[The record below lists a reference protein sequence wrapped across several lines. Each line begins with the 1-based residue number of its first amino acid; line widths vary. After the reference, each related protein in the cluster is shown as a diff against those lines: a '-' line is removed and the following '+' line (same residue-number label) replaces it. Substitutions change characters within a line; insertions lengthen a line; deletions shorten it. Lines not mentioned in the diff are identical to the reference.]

1 MPILTDDRP
10 GPEMQ
15 TRRGPLPVAL
25 QLLAVV
31 AGLAA
36 LPALILLAGKAFE
49 AGSVAALVFLLVAAT
64 LLSWF
69 LWSVNRLGRLI
80 RRGEALSPQAAT
92 ALTHISLATLALGA
106 LRSLGGA
113 WLAGVLALDA
123 PRLSGPPGVPDLMLL
138 LLCGV
143 VLCAARAMSDAA
155 MLSDDQ
161 AHIV

>member
-1 MPILTDDRP
+1 MPL
-10 GPEMQ
+10 
-15 TRRGPLPVAL
+15 AL

-36 LPALILLAGKAFE
+36 LPALILLAGRAFE
-49 AGSVAALVFLLVAAT
+49 AESVAALGFLLVAAT

-69 LWSVNRLGRLI
+69 LWSVNRLGRRI

-92 ALTHISLATLALGA
+92 ALSHICLATLALGA

-113 WLAGVLALDA
+113 WLAGRLALDA
-123 PRLSGPPGVPDLMLL
+123 PRLSSPPGVPDLMLL

-143 VLCAARAMSDAA
+143 VWCAARAMSDAA
-155 MLSDDQ
+155 ILSDDQ